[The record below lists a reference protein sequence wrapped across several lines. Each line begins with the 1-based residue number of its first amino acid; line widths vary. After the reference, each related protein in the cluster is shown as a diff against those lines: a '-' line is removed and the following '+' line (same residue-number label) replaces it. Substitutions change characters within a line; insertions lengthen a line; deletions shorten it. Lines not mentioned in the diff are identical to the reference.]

1 MAESMNKE
9 TEAKA
14 PVLSVRGSK
23 VGLGSWL
30 PEHFELW
37 MEAIHDPEFN
47 LHADGGFAM
56 PNREKEAEMFDS
68 TAKSGGASFTI
79 YTLAEMLPIGGA
91 GLFGINHLQRTGTLG
106 ISIFNKNYWGQGYGT
121 EAVKLVV
128 DYGFRFMNL
137 HNIMLDTTGFNERA
151 IRAYEKAGFKIIGRR
166 REAILV
172 AGKFYDQIFMDC
184 LSTEFESPKPGWFE
198 L

>member
-1 MAESMNKE
+1 
-9 TEAKA
+9 
-14 PVLSVRGSK
+14 VRGSK
-23 VGLGSWL
+23 VGLGSWT

-37 MEAIHDPEFN
+37 MEALHDPEFGMYS
-47 LHADGGFAM
+47 DGGFAM
-56 PNREKEAEMFDS
+56 PNREKEAEIFEG
-68 TAKSGGASFTI
+68 TAKSGGVSFTI
-79 YTLAEMLPIGGA
+79 YALAEMRPVGVA
-91 GLFGINHLQRTGTLG
+91 GLFGISHLRRTGMLG
-106 ISIFNKNYWGQGYGT
+106 ISIFNKNYWGQGYGN

-137 HNIMLDTTGFNERA
+137 HNIMLDTSAFNKRA
-151 IRAYEKAGFKIIGRR
+151 VRAYEKAGFKIIGRR
-166 REAILV
+166 REANPV